1 MSPGMGRAAFRIAF
15 FVTLVSAVL
24 LPFLKPG
31 TAEFVVNVLSLG
43 VGLVF
48 IVVITFFARLT
59 RGG

>member
-1 MSPGMGRAAFRIAF
+1 MSPDLGRAAFRIAF

-43 VGLVF
+43 IGLVF
-48 IVVITFFARLT
+48 IFVIAIFVRLT
-59 RGG
+59 R

>member
-24 LPFLKPG
+24 MPFLKIG

-43 VGLVF
+43 VGLVVS
-48 IVVITFFARLT
+48 IVITVLARLT
-59 RGG
+59 